1 MSRTTLIT
9 FAAVVMSV
17 GCAGGSR
24 WVWLDTRYG
33 DFAVDTVRTKVIG
46 DGMVET
52 WIREVNRDQQYTY
65 FFPVRTESETRIE
78 VDCFNLLMRAK
89 RADYLMDHRRM
100 GTVMVHPADQLWS
113 DLSDPVYSD
122 DPRHNRA
129 DFLYTHAC
137 TGRAAAGFVTVHN
150 RNAHSAVVS
159 LYYRGLRVPVGIVA
173 SDASQTLRFSR
184 PLEEF
189 QFIIDLVDDQGT
201 EGTRTP
207 ERVPCHLTEQFYTQ
221 PGDTV
226 SLVVAEDLDR
236 QTPGSICP
244 RPR

>member
-1 MSRTTLIT
+1 MSRITLFA
-9 FAAVVMSV
+9 FAAVAMSV
-17 GCAGGSR
+17 GCAGSSR
-24 WVWLDTRYG
+24 WVWLDTRFG

-52 WIREVNRDQQYTY
+52 WIKELNRDQQYTY
-65 FFPVRTESETRIE
+65 FFPVRTESDTRIE

-89 RADYLMDHRRM
+89 RADYSVDHRRM

-137 TGRAAAGFVTVHN
+137 MGREAAGYVAVDN
-150 RNAHSAVVS
+150 RNAQSAVVS
-159 LYYRGLRVPVGIVA
+159 LYYRGLRVPVGIVE

-184 PLEEF
+184 PQEEF
-189 QFIIDLVDDQGT
+189 QFIVDLAG
-201 EGTRTP
+201 GRGAAGARTP
-207 ERVPCHLTEQFYTQ
+207 ERVPCHLTEQFYAQ

-226 SLVVAEDLDR
+226 SFVVAEDLDR
-236 QTPGSICP
+236 QTPRGVCP
-244 RPR
+244 TRY